1 MKNLRSALCRTGLV
15 GIALLTSCDF
25 NNVLDTDF
33 ESITTSP
40 TIAIP
45 LGYGSLSIQDF
56 LNDEDSADIRIYDSG
71 PDQGVVYLSYQQ
83 TLKTQ
88 GIRDLL
94 TFPDRNITR
103 GLNINP
109 SASAIPVPAN
119 TTVQLSPGNLTFDL
133 NFSPEQFD
141 EILFTQGN
149 LRIIAQTNPIIP
161 NLQFEGQ
168 IILTSFT
175 KNGVP
180 LSQTIQNGSNS
191 PNISVAGYGAML
203 NNNLFEAQVSVRVR
217 AGVTP
222 SAIPPNTLFNFTLD
236 FTSLNFDYVKGF
248 FGDQTADL
256 PDETLEIAAFENIF
270 DDADVSIASPKISFV
285 VINEYGIPVNVIFN
299 TLEARKAGGSL
310 AVQLNPASPI
320 TTNIPQI
327 MGDSAFT
334 TVAVTNAKALLD
346 FAPTE
351 FYYNVSARINQ
362 GLTDHPNFC
371 KSDAE
376 LNVRMSVEV
385 PFIGSASNIIL
396 RDTVDLDL
404 GDLESS
410 ELEDAIL
417 RISTVNHLPLNA
429 NLQLYLLREDLTQ
442 LDILLDPSDNRV
454 IVGATTDAN
463 GTPTSP
469 GEKIMEINISKEKIN
484 KLFDATKLIIV
495 AELETADNPK
505 NVKFRATDKLD
516 IKVGLKA
523 KVKLNVDL

>member
-1 MKNLRSALCRTGLV
+1 MKYLRSIWLRTGFI
-15 GIALLTSCDF
+15 GIALLSGCDF
-25 NNVLDTDF
+25 NNLLDTDF
-33 ESITTSP
+33 ESISTSP

-45 LGYGSLSIQDF
+45 LGFGNLSIQDF
-56 LNDEDSADIRIYDSG
+56 LNDEDSANIRIYESG

-94 TFPDRNITR
+94 TFPDKNITR

-109 SASAIPVPAN
+109 TAFPIPVPAN
-119 TTVQLSPGNLTFDL
+119 STVELSPGNLTFDL
-133 NFSPEQFD
+133 DFDPEKFS
-141 EILFTQGN
+141 EILFTQGS

-161 NLQFEGQ
+161 NLQFEGE
-168 IILTSFT
+168 ITLTSFT
-175 KNGVP
+175 NNGIP
-180 LSQTIQNGSNS
+180 LSQTIQNGSS
-191 PNISVAGYGAML
+191 SQLISIAGYSAVL
-203 NNNLFEAQVSVRVR
+203 TDNLFEAQVSVRVR
-217 AGVTP
+217 SGATP
-222 SAIPPNTLFNFTLD
+222 SAVPPGTQFNFTLD
-236 FTSLNFDYVKGF
+236 FAGLNFDYVKGF

-256 PDETLEIAAFENIF
+256 PDETLEIGAFENIF
-270 DDADVSIASPKISFV
+270 DDVDVSLASPKISFV

-299 TLEARKAGGSL
+299 TLEARNSGGSL

-320 TTNIPQI
+320 VTNVPET

-334 TVAVTNAKALLD
+334 TVAVTNARALLD

-362 GLTDHPNFC
+362 GLTDGENFC

-385 PFIGSASNIIL
+385 PFIGNASNIIL
-396 RDTVDLDL
+396 QDTVDLDL
-404 GDLESS
+404 GDFESS
-410 ELEDAIL
+410 EIEDALL
-417 RISTVNHLPLNA
+417 RIATVNHLPLNA
-429 NLQLYLLREDLTQ
+429 TLQLYLLNEDLTQ
-442 LDILLDPSDNRV
+442 LDILLDPNDNR
-454 IVGATTDAN
+454 IIEGAATDAS

-469 GEKIMEINISKEKIN
+469 GEKVMEISISKEKIN
-484 KLFDATKLIIV
+484 KLFDASKLVIV

-505 NVKFRATDKLD
+505 DVKFRAADKLE

-523 KVKLNVDL
+523 RAKLNVDL

>member
-1 MKNLRSALCRTGLV
+1 MKNLRSNWWRTGIIV
-15 GIALLTSCDF
+15 IALLSSCDF
-25 NNVLDTDF
+25 NNLLDTDF

-40 TIAIP
+40 TVAIP
-45 LGYGSLSIQDF
+45 LGFGNLSIQDF
-56 LNDEDSADIRIYDSG
+56 LNDEDSANIRIYESG

-94 TFPDRNITR
+94 TFPDRNISR

-109 SASAIPVPAN
+109 TAFAIPVPAN
-119 TTVQLSPGNLTFDL
+119 STVELSPGNLTFD
-133 NFSPEQFD
+133 FDFDPEKFN
-141 EILFTQGN
+141 EILFTQGS

-161 NLQFEGQ
+161 NLQFEGE
-168 IILTSFT
+168 ITLTSFT
-175 KNGVP
+175 KNGIP
-180 LSQTIQNGSNS
+180 LNQTLQNGGSS
-191 PNISVAGYGAML
+191 QLISVAGYSAVL
-203 NNNLFEAQVSVRVR
+203 NDNLFEAHLSVRAR
-217 AGVTP
+217 SGATP
-222 SAIPPNTLFNFTLD
+222 SAVPPGTQFNFTLE
-236 FTSLNFDYVKGF
+236 FANLNFDYVKGF

-256 PDETLEIAAFENIF
+256 PDETLEIGAFENVF
-270 DDADVSIASPKISFV
+270 DDVDISLASPKISFV
-285 VINEYGIPVNVIFN
+285 VINEYGIPVTVIFN
-299 TLEARKAGGSL
+299 TLEARKSGGSL

-320 TTNIPQI
+320 VTNIPQT

-334 TVAVTNAKALLD
+334 TVAVTNARALLD

-351 FYYNVSARINQ
+351 FYYSVSARINQ
-362 GLTDHPNFC
+362 GLTDGLNFC

-376 LNVRMSVEV
+376 LNVRMTVEV

-396 RDTVDLDL
+396 QDTVDLDL

-410 ELEDAIL
+410 EIEDALL
-417 RISTVNHLPLNA
+417 RIATINHLPLNA
-429 NLQLYLLREDLTQ
+429 NLQLYLLNEDLTQ
-442 LDILLDPSDNRV
+442 LDILLDPNDNR
-454 IVGATTDAN
+454 IIEGATTDAS

-469 GEKIMEINISKEKIN
+469 GEKVMEINISKEKIN
-484 KLFDATKLIIV
+484 KLFDATKLVIV

-505 NVKFRATDKLD
+505 DVKFRAADKLE